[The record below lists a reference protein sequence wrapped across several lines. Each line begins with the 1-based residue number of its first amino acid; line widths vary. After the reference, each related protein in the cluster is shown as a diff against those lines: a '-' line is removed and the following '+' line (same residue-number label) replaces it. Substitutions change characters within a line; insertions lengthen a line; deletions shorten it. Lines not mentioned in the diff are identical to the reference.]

1 MNKCAD
7 KNKSVFIKNHCR
19 PIVVTD
25 SGAGGLWV
33 LHKLARAFPG
43 EKFIY
48 YSDVKNVPY
57 GNKPTCVIE
66 KYCAKRVAFAKKHNA
81 TLLTVACNTMSVV
94 GKNVFEN
101 SGINVI
107 KVVAAD
113 CFNNKK
119 TLRPIIMF
127 CTAATAKNGDI
138 SRLSGYNGVKICP
151 MKDLA
156 KEIEGNIYRLKS
168 FKPDFMNNDY
178 GKFKT
183 VVLGCT
189 HYALIRDKFEEKFG
203 EIKIIDGS
211 ENLIEEAGR
220 VIKKSASKNKSVERS
235 CAKKNKAKQVLFYG
249 SGARKMRRVYY
260 LLFGNE

>member
-7 KNKSVFIKNHCR
+7 KSKSVFIKRQDR

-33 LHKLARAFPG
+33 LHKLARAFPE

-66 KYCAKRVAFAKKHNA
+66 KYCAERVEFAKKHNA
-81 TLLTVACNTMSVV
+81 ALLVIACNTMSVV
-94 GKNVFEN
+94 GQNVFSN

-113 CFNNKK
+113 CFINKK
-119 TLRPIIMF
+119 TTRPAIMF
-127 CTAATAKNGDI
+127 CTAATAKNGAI
-138 SRLSGYNGVKICP
+138 SRLSEHNGVKICP
-151 MKDLA
+151 MNDLA
-156 KEIEGNIYRLKS
+156 KEIENNIDRLKS
-168 FKPDFMNNDY
+168 FKPDCLKIDY

-183 VVLGCT
+183 VILGCT
-189 HYALIRDKFEEKFG
+189 HYALIRDKFEVKFAG
-203 EIKIIDGS
+203 AKIIDGS

-220 VIKKSASKNKSVERS
+220 IIKKSAVKNKSVERS
-235 CAKKNKAKQVLFYG
+235 GAKMNKEKSVLFYG

-260 LLFGNE
+260 LLYGGE